1 MESKILC
8 TVMPVLELNMQA
20 GHEVFADG

>member
-1 MESKILC
+1 MESKIVC

-20 GHEVFADG
+20 GDEVFADG